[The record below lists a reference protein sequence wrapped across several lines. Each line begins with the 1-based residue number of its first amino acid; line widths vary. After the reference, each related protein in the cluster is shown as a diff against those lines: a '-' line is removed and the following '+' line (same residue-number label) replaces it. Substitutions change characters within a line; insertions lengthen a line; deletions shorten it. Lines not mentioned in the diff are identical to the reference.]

1 MTTPKN
7 PVVAI
12 DGPAGSGKSTV
23 ARLVAE
29 ALGLPALDTGAMYR
43 AVTWAVLDAGID
55 PGDAQTVIGLAQ
67 SLDLDVGPPVR
78 VGGRDVN
85 DAIRTAEVT
94 AAVSGVAAVP
104 EVRVRLV
111 AAQRE
116 WIEVHGGGVVE
127 GRDIGTVVAP
137 DALLKIYLVASEE
150 ERARRRQREDDQ
162 RADTAPGPM
171 ASDRLLG
178 GVSDRHGGPRP
189 PKAGS
194 TPAEGGASGGTP
206 AEGGASSG
214 TPAEG
219 GPSGGT
225 PAEGGTGDTPAEGGA
240 GDLDA
245 TQAAIRRRDAIDSG
259 RAASPLAAAD
269 DAVVLDTTDLSVDGV
284 VAEVLARY
292 RAALD
297 TAERP

>member
-23 ARLVAE
+23 ARAVAE
-29 ALGLPALDTGAMYR
+29 ALGFPTLDTGAMYR
-43 AVTWAVLDAGID
+43 ALTWAVLDAGID
-55 PGDAQTVIGLAQ
+55 PGDASAVTEVARRLN
-67 SLDLDVGPPVR
+67 LDVGPPVR

-85 DAIRTAEVT
+85 DAIRTAEVS
-94 AAVSGVAAVP
+94 AAVSVVAAVP

-137 DALLKIYLVASEE
+137 DAVLKVYLVASEE
-150 ERARRRQREDDQ
+150 ERARRRQRQDD
-162 RADTAPGPM
+162 
-171 ASDRLLG
+171 
-178 GVSDRHGGPRP
+178 VSE
-189 PKAGS
+189 A
-194 TPAEGGASGGTP
+194 
-206 AEGGASSG
+206 
-214 TPAEG
+214 
-219 GPSGGT
+219 
-225 PAEGGTGDTPAEGGA
+225 A

-269 DAVVLDTTDLSVDGV
+269 DAVVLDTTGLTVDGV
-284 VAEVLARY
+284 VAEVLTRY
-292 RAALD
+292 RAALEAAD
-297 TAERP
+297 RP

>member
-1 MTTPKN
+1 MNTPKN

-23 ARLVAE
+23 ARRVAE

-43 AVTWAVLDAGID
+43 AVTWAVLDGGID
-55 PGDAQTVIGLAQ
+55 PNDVPAVTRVAQTI
-67 SLDLDVGPPVR
+67 DLDVGPPVL

-85 DAIRTAEVT
+85 DAIRTAEVS
-94 AAVSGVAAVP
+94 AAVSLVAAVP
-104 EVRVRLV
+104 EVRVLLV

-127 GRDIGTVVAP
+127 GRDIGTVVVP

-150 ERARRRQREDDQ
+150 ERARRRLRQDDESE
-162 RADTAPGPM
+162 AVD
-171 ASDRLLG
+171 
-178 GVSDRHGGPRP
+178 
-189 PKAGS
+189 
-194 TPAEGGASGGTP
+194 EGSGGL
-206 AEGGASSG
+206 S
-214 TPAEG
+214 
-219 GPSGGT
+219 
-225 PAEGGTGDTPAEGGA
+225 
-240 GDLDA
+240 A

-269 DAVVLDTTDLSVDGV
+269 DAVVLDTTGLSVDGV

-292 RAALD
+292 RAAVEA
-297 TAERP
+297 AERP